1 MIRVLCI
8 SESRCDNYPHE
19 QLKLVLSHK
28 LGFQPLAG
36 KGPANVSQRSHD
48 VRPEV
53 NVNDLKGQRGEHM
66 YARAR

>member
-28 LGFQPLAG
+28 LGFQPSAG
-36 KGPANVSQRSHD
+36 KGPANGSQRSL
-48 VRPEV
+48 RPEV
-53 NVNDLKGQRGEHM
+53 NENDLKGQRGDHM
-66 YARAR
+66 